1 MSGAGLVGTISPQL
15 GNLTHLRVLDLSA
28 NSLDGDIPASLGG
41 CRKLRTLNL
50 STNHLSGSHP
60 ASNSH
65 FGLEVGSEPCRSCAK
80 ELIRSVVF
88 PRPRG
93 PP

>member
-1 MSGAGLVGTISPQL
+1 M
-15 GNLTHLRVLDLSA
+15 THLRVLDLSA

-60 ASNSH
+60 ASNS
-65 FGLEVGSEPCRSCAK
+65 RN
-80 ELIRSVVF
+80 EL
-88 PRPRG
+88 
-93 PP
+93 